1 MLYLRLLATM
11 VAAQMMM
18 TSNNTAPATIPTINT
33 ATTTHVTSH
42 TSSALSKHWRHMKR
56 FYPKSNLHG
65 YDRDCDV
72 HIDKP
77 TFILKVIFFVLDLVV
92 DVIG

>member
-1 MLYLRLLATM
+1 
-11 VAAQMMM
+11 
-18 TSNNTAPATIPTINT
+18 
-33 ATTTHVTSH
+33 
-42 TSSALSKHWRHMKR
+42 MKR

>member
-1 MLYLRLLATM
+1 M
-11 VAAQMMM
+11 VPSSFGDYGGGTDDDDQQQNGPRNH
-18 TSNNTAPATIPTINT
+18 THDKHCNNNTCA
-33 ATTTHVTSH
+33 SH
-42 TSSALSKHWRHMKR
+42 TSSALSKHWGHMKR

-77 TFILKVIFFVLDLVV
+77 TFILKVIFFVLDLIV
-92 DVIG
+92 DIIG

>member
-18 TSNNTAPATIPTINT
+18 TSNNTAPATRPTINT

-42 TSSALSKHWRHMKR
+42 TSSALSKIGGHMKS
-56 FYPKSNLHG
+56 FHP
-65 YDRDCDV
+65 
-72 HIDKP
+72 KP
-77 TFILKVIFFVLDLVV
+77 TWV
-92 DVIG
+92 